1 MKSKEEVFEELSPIF
16 NPKAVA
22 VIGASREKGKI
33 GHSVYK
39 TMKKS
44 LNGKLYPVNP
54 KADEILGD
62 KSYNSIKEISEE
74 IDLAVFTIPAKL
86 TPKIMEECGEKG
98 VKGAVIITSGFSEI
112 GNKKLEKKLKEKA
125 EEHGVRIIG
134 PNCLGILDNTTGLNT
149 LFLPPEKLKIPKKGG
164 IGVISQS
171 GAVGSVMVDWC
182 SYENFGLS
190 RFISFGNGIDID
202 ERELIKFLGGDP
214 ETKVIVMYLEGT
226 KNGRELMN
234 AAKEVTPEK
243 PVIVLKGGKTSEG
256 SEAVASHTGSLA
268 GSAEVYNSAFKQ
280 SNIVQARTMLDLL
293 DYAEVFEKQP
303 LPNGKKVMIM
313 TNGGGYG
320 VLSADE
326 VINQGLE
333 LAEINSNLKKELRK
347 TVPEYGDI
355 GNPLDLLGDADAS
368 RYKKALKAIEKSKD
382 IDAVICVQLFQTDPM
397 EEKAIE
403 SVFEF
408 NKNSD
413 KPIIV
418 VTAGAGKVQEVKE
431 KLENGGIPVFNTPN
445 RAVDALRSMV
455 EYKER
460 KDF

>member
-1 MKSKEEVFEELSPIF
+1 MKSKEEIFKELSPIF
-16 NPKAVA
+16 NPDKAA
-22 VIGASREKGKI
+22 VVGASREKDKI

-39 TMKKS
+39 TMKES
-44 LNGKLYPVNP
+44 MEGEVHPVNP
-54 KADEILGD
+54 NAEEVLGE
-62 KSYNSIKEISEE
+62 KSYDSIKEIPGKVE
-74 IDLAVFTIPAKL
+74 LAVISVPAKI
-86 TPKIMEECGEKG
+86 TPKIIEECGEKG

-112 GNKKLEKKLKEKA
+112 GNQELEEKLKKKI
-125 EEHGVRIIG
+125 EEAGIRVIG

-149 LFLPPEKLKIPKKGG
+149 LFLPPEKLEIPKKGG

-418 VTAGAGKVQEVKE
+418 VTSGADRVRRLKE
-431 KLENGGIPVFNTPN
+431 KLEDEGIPVFNTPN
-445 RAVDALRSMV
+445 RAVDALTSMIK
-455 EYKER
+455 YKER
-460 KDF
+460 K

>member
-1 MKSKEEVFEELSPIF
+1 MKSKEQVFKELSSIF
-16 NPKAVA
+16 NPNTVA

-39 TMKKS
+39 TMKES
-44 LNGKLYPVNP
+44 LKGKTYPVNP
-54 KADEILGD
+54 KANEILGD
-62 KSYNSIKEISEE
+62 KSYKSIKEIPEE
-74 IDLAVFTIPAKL
+74 IDLAVFTVPAKI
-86 TPKIMEECGEKG
+86 TPMVMEECGEKG

-112 GNKKLEKKLKEKA
+112 GNKELEEKLRKKA

-202 ERELIKFLGGDP
+202 ERKLIKFLGADP
-214 ETKVIVMYLEGT
+214 ETEVIVIYLEGT
-226 KNGRELMN
+226 KNGRELME
-234 AAKEVTPEK
+234 AAKEVTTEK
-243 PVIVLKGGKTSEG
+243 PIIILKGGKTSEG
-256 SEAVASHTGSLA
+256 SKAVSSHTGSLA
-268 GSAEVYNSAFKQ
+268 GSAEVYDAAFQQ
-280 SNIVQARTMLDLL
+280 SNIIQARTMLDLL

-303 LPNGKKVMIM
+303 LPKGKRVMII

-326 VINQGLE
+326 VINQGLK
-333 LAEINSNLKKELRK
+333 LAEIKPGLKKKLREIIPK
-347 TVPEYGDI
+347 YGDI
-355 GNPLDLLGDADAS
+355 GNPLDLLGDADS
-368 RYKKALKAIEKSKD
+368 DRYKKVLKILEKAEG

-397 EEKAIE
+397 EEEAIE
-403 SVFEF
+403 PVFEF
-408 NKNSD
+408 NENSD

-418 VTAGAGKVQEVKE
+418 VTAGAGKVREIKE
-431 KLENGGIPVFNTPN
+431 KLENDGIPVFNTPN

-455 EYKER
+455 KYEEG
-460 KDF
+460 KD